1 VAAPAWEEAQPP
13 RGHLHPDPEGI
24 TLKHLRASLAI
35 GTALTA
41 MIALSSCASNESP
54 APAASG
60 GSSAAAA
67 ISGTL
72 NGVGSSAQSNAQ
84 TAWAKGFQTAN
95 SGVTVN
101 YDPQGSGAG
110 RTAFES
116 GGADFAGS
124 DSALPADELSGDFK
138 DCKAGTKGIDIPV
151 YVSPVA
157 LVYNLSGVKELNLDA
172 STLAKI
178 FSGKIT
184 KWNDSAI
191 AALNK
196 GASLPSSSITPV
208 YRSDKSGTT
217 ANFTD
222 YLHQAAP
229 SDWKADPADAFPY
242 KTGEGAAKGSG
253 VVSAVTSGKGTI
265 GYVDNS
271 SAGTLSVAKIKVG
284 DSYVAPSAEVAS
296 KIAETSPLDTTHT
309 GNDVVVKINRTATDA
324 SEYPITLVSYLIACQ
339 TYNDTA
345 KGALVKAYATYVTS
359 TEGQQAAAD
368 SAKSAPMT
376 GELLKKA
383 EAAAATIK

>member
-1 VAAPAWEEAQPP
+1 
-13 RGHLHPDPEGI
+13 
-24 TLKHLRASLAI
+24 LKNLRAGLAI

-41 MIALSSCASNESP
+41 MIALSSCASNE
-54 APAASG
+54 APAAGSG
-60 GSSAAAA
+60 SSGSSAAAA
-67 ISGTL
+67 LSGTL

-84 TAWAKGFQTAN
+84 VAWAKGFQTAN
-95 SGVTVN
+95 ADVTVN

-124 DSALPADELSGDFK
+124 DSALPAEELSGDFK
-138 DCKAGTKGIDIPV
+138 LCKAGTKGIDIPV
-151 YVSPVA
+151 YISPVA
-157 LVYNLSGVKELNLDA
+157 LVYNLAGVKDLNLDA

-184 KWNDSAI
+184 KWNDAAI
-191 AALNK
+191 KALNPD
-196 GASLPSSSITPV
+196 ATLPSTAITPV

-222 YLHQAAP
+222 YLHQAAA
-229 SDWKADPADAFPY
+229 SDWTAESADAFPY

-253 VVSAVTSGKGTI
+253 VVSAVTAGKGSI

-284 DSYVAPSAEVAS
+284 DTYVAPSADLAS
-296 KIAETSPLDTTHT
+296 KTAETSPLDTTHT
-309 GNDVVVKINRTATDA
+309 GNDVVVKINRTTTD
-324 SEYPITLVSYLIACQ
+324 STEYPITLVSYLITCQ
-339 TYNDTA
+339 TYADAT
-345 KGALVKAYATYVTS
+345 KGSLVKAYAQYLTS

-368 SAKSAPMT
+368 TAKSAPMT
-376 GELLKKA
+376 GALLTKA
-383 EAAAATIK
+383 EASAASIK